1 VNISGPVI
9 QTQSGL
15 YFNLL
20 NPRPEDVRIE
30 DIAHALANLCRFG
43 GHTRRFY
50 SVAQHSLLVAELVPP
65 GLAFQALL
73 HDAAEAYCG
82 DMISPLKMCVPGYV
96 TIQKRI
102 EAAVAERFNI
112 PHELPA
118 EIKRADLVA
127 LATERRDLMPDCP
140 HKWDCLDG
148 VEPHPMPEIPMRP
161 SYAREIFLAM
171 AELFQTRN
179 PNPR

>member
-9 QTQSGL
+9 QTRSGI

-43 GHTRRFY
+43 GHTREFY
-50 SVAQHSLLVAELVPP
+50 SVAQHSCLVAALVPDH
-65 GLAFQALL
+65 LKLHALL

>member
-1 VNISGPVI
+1 MNSISGPVI
-9 QTQSGL
+9 QTFSGI

-20 NPRPEDVRIE
+20 NPCPEDVRID

-82 DMISPLKMCVPGYV
+82 DMVSPLKMCVPGYV

-102 EAAVAERFNI
+102 EAAIAERFNI
-112 PHELPA
+112 PAELPD

-127 LATERRDLMPDCP
+127 LATERRDLMPWCERP
-140 HKWDCLDG
+140 WQCLDG
-148 VEPHPMPEIPMRP
+148 IEPRRYPIYAMQPDNAHEEFQAQFDYHYRP
-161 SYAREIFLAM
+161 
-171 AELFQTRN
+171 
-179 PNPR
+179 

>member
-1 VNISGPVI
+1 VNPISGPVI
-9 QTQSGL
+9 QTQSGI

-50 SVAQHSLLVAELVPP
+50 SVAQHSLLVSELAPP
-65 GLAFQALL
+65 ALAFQALL

-82 DMISPLKMCVPGYV
+82 DVISPLKMCVPGYV

-102 EAAVAERFNI
+102 EAAIAERFNI
-112 PHELPA
+112 PAELPA

-127 LATERRDLMPDCP
+127 LATERRDLMPWCEQP
-140 HKWDCLDG
+140 WQCLDG
-148 VEPHPMPEIPMRP
+148 IVPTRTI
-161 SYAREIFLAM
+161 YGAM
-171 AELFQTRN
+171 DPYEAAEEFKAQFDYLQ
-179 PNPR
+179 P